1 MFIIYMKFLSMFI
14 PTLYIL
20 GDIGYY
26 TDSLQS
32 LVNNFSKNVTG
43 INRLILM
50 GDNFYDEGIKE
61 KNDEQWKDYTRVF
74 SKIPYSK
81 ITAIIGNHDYYGNPH
96 FQLNSK
102 YFENNEFYFKRT
114 ISNID
119 LYFLDTAPMHEGHC
133 EVDNNIF
140 KKIHCKTARRLQI
153 EQIDWLEKE
162 LEKSNRLNRKI
173 LVFGHYPLISNGIYY
188 FKLVPIYNLLMPIF
202 EKYKVDAYISG
213 HEHNIQYIKR
223 NISKE
228 YTFHQFIV
236 GSSSETRIDGFKN
249 PFHNNMFDNR
259 ENFFLEI
266 KEIGKEIHFKFI
278 NIMNEVKYLIVI

>member
-1 MFIIYMKFLSMFI
+1 MFIIYMKFLHMFI
-14 PTLYIL
+14 PTLYVL

-43 INRLILM
+43 MNRLILM

-81 ITAIIGNHDYYGNPH
+81 ITALIGNHDYYGNPH

-102 YFENNEFYFKRT
+102 YFENDEFYFKRT
-114 ISNID
+114 MSNID
-119 LYFLDTAPMHEGHC
+119 LYFLDTAPLHEGHC
-133 EVDNNIF
+133 EVNNNIF

-153 EQIDWLEKE
+153 EQIDWLERE
-162 LEKSNRLNRKI
+162 LQRSNKLDRKI
-173 LVFGHYPLISNGIYY
+173 LVFGHYPLISNGYYY

-223 NISKE
+223 KISNE
-228 YTFHQFIV
+228 YTFHQFII
-236 GSSSETRIDGFKN
+236 GSSSENRIDEFRN

-278 NIMNEVKYLIVI
+278 NKIGRAHV

>member
-1 MFIIYMKFLSMFI
+1 MFIIYMKFLHMFI

-43 INRLILM
+43 MNRLILM

-61 KNDEQWKDYTRVF
+61 KNDEQWNDYTQVF
-74 SKIPYSK
+74 SKIPYNK
-81 ITAIIGNHDYYGNPH
+81 INAIIGNHDYYGDPH
-96 FQLNSK
+96 LQLNAK

-119 LYFLDTAPMHEGHC
+119 LYFLDTAPLHEGHC
-133 EVDNNIF
+133 NVDNDIF
-140 KKIHCKTARRLQI
+140 KKVHYKSANKLKL
-153 EQIDWLEKE
+153 EQIDWLKRE
-162 LEKSNRLNRKI
+162 LEKSNRLGRKI
-173 LVFGHYPLISNGIYY
+173 LVFGHYPIISNGVY
-188 FKLVPIYNLLMPIF
+188 FFHLVPIYKLLIPIF

-223 NISKE
+223 KISNN
-228 YTFHQFIV
+228 YTFHQFII
-236 GSSSETRIDGFKN
+236 GSSSENRIDEFKN
-249 PFHNNMFDNR
+249 PFHINMFDNK
-259 ENFFLEI
+259 ENFFLKI
-266 KEIGKEIHFKFI
+266 QEIGEAIHFKFI
-278 NIMNEVKYLIVI
+278 NTLNEVKYFIII